1 MNAEE
6 NRLSSTGPTTDRSGG
21 PAGCPESHLAVGT
34 PVPDDPELLFG
45 DAKAARAALD
55 ASVPD
60 AGGPAARAGQA
71 VGRAGAAAVSKLG
84 HTAGRTARRLRAA
97 RADRAVSGAQ
107 GRWQYDE
114 ITSGVRVPHLL
125 AAGLAAGGV
134 VVVVVR
140 RRRRG

>member
-60 AGGPAARAGQA
+60 TGGPAARAGQA
-71 VGRAGAAAVSKLG
+71 VGRAGAAAVSKLRR
-84 HTAGRTARRLRAA
+84 TAGRLRAA
-97 RADRAVSGAQ
+97 RADRAGSGAQ

-125 AAGLAAGGV
+125 AAGLAAGGL

>member
-6 NRLSSTGPTTDRSGG
+6 NRPSSTGPTTDRPLGRT
-21 PAGCPESHLAVGT
+21 GCPESHLAVGT

-45 DAKAARAALD
+45 DAEAARAALA
-55 ASVPD
+55 ASAPE
-60 AGGPAARAGQA
+60 AGGTVGRAGEA
-71 VGRAGAAAVSKLG
+71 VGRAGTAAVSKLRQSV
-84 HTAGRTARRLRAA
+84 GRTVGRVRAA
-97 RADRAVSGAQ
+97 RAARAGSGAQ

-125 AAGLAAGGV
+125 VAGLAAGGV
-134 VVVVVR
+134 AAVVVL